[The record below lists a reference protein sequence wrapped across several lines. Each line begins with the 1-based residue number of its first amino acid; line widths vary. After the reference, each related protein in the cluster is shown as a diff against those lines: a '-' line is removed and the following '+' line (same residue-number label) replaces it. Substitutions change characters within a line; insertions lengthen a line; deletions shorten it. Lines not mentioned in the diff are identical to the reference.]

1 MKKSSIAIWVC
12 ILALSS
18 LVAACNEP
26 QSNKMTS
33 EEAQAEVAKAL
44 SGDGYQA
51 PQAQQANAES
61 NS

>member
-1 MKKSSIAIWVC
+1 MKKSSIAIWVS
-12 ILALSS
+12 ILVLSC

-26 QSNKMTS
+26 QSDKMTS
-33 EEAQAEVAKAL
+33 EEAKAEVAKAL

-51 PQAQQANAES
+51 PQAQQANSQS

>member
-1 MKKSSIAIWVC
+1 MKKSNIVSLVG

-33 EEAQAEVAKAL
+33 EEAKAEVAKAL

-61 NS
+61 HS